1 MTSVTT
7 YDKDRELFARVG
19 KDNKIEVFNSF
30 NCKLLHT
37 FVEIEESKN
46 QIILLTFSTH
56 EKSEKKEYFK
66 NLVAVSNSGK
76 IYMYDCIDFKKKGI
90 FDTHSKNITAVVLG
104 KRYLFTSSHGG
115 KVSQW
120 DIKTKHI
127 IRSFESSE
135 KSISSMGLNNRESQ
149 LAIANN
155 DITFIDLSNFKESK
169 KVSTGSNSIKQI
181 QFTQD
186 DKFLIC
192 NRYQPTIQIYN
203 IEKLT
208 AAANNNNNNNNTT
221 EPTFTLNATSPTK
234 SISIFTH
241 EIKRASKT
249 VTQYL
254 ISSLLQNSQ
263 INIWAYYQ
271 DDQYNTDAD
280 TPITEITNKSNQ
292 IISMNFHSA
301 SELILAFF
309 EKEKYQF
316 ERVKFFDKKSFIKS
330 ITVENPIE
338 LDKTTINN
346 KKQKTSET
354 ISIQGNAAEM
364 KQDKVNLP
372 TIKKSTDS
380 IASAGTIVDLIA
392 QSLKSDNDNLL
403 LSSIKVNFN
412 VIQSTVKSLPSP
424 YAYSLLSKLLKYL
437 ATDNSKSLI
446 VLPWINCIIKDH
458 SSYLLSVP
466 NLSKKL
472 SVLNTIIQDKF
483 ELHNR
488 LSKLVGKFELIS
500 SQTKGDKTESIDYEP
515 SLVYDEASDNEQ
527 QDADGDLVEE
537 DDEDDE
543 SDEFDGMEGADDD
556 EDDEELEDDIADL
569 MDDDDD
575 L

>member
-19 KDNKIEVFNSF
+19 KDNKIEIFNSF
-30 NCKLLHT
+30 NCKLLHS
-37 FVEIEESKN
+37 FSEIEESKN
-46 QIILLTFSTH
+46 QIILLSFSTH
-56 EKSEKKEYFK
+56 DKSEKKEYYK

-90 FDTHSKNITAVVLG
+90 FDSHSKNITAVVFG

-120 DIKTKHI
+120 DIKTKQI

-135 KSISSMGLNNRESQ
+135 KSVTSMGLNNRESQ

-208 AAANNNNNNNNTT
+208 NNSGNTN
-221 EPTFTLNATSPTK
+221 EPTYTLNATSSTR

-254 ISSLLQNSQ
+254 IASLLQNSQ
-263 INIWAYYQ
+263 VNIWAYYQ

-280 TPITEITNKSNQ
+280 TPITEITNKSTQ

-309 EKEKYQF
+309 EKDKYQF

-338 LDKTTINN
+338 FDKMTSTN
-346 KKQKTSET
+346 KKQKTSDT
-354 ISIQGNAAEM
+354 ISIQGNAVEM
-364 KQDKVNLP
+364 KEDKVNLP

-392 QSLKSDNDNLL
+392 QSLKADNDNLL
-403 LSSIKVNFN
+403 LSSIKVNFT

-472 SVLNTIIQDKF
+472 SILNTIIQDKF

-500 SQTKGDKTESIDYEP
+500 SQTKGDKTDSIDYEP

-527 QDADGDLVEE
+527 KDADGDMVEE

-543 SDEFDGMEGADDD
+543 SDEFDGMEGDNED
-556 EDDEELEDDIADL
+556 EDDEEMDDDIADL
-569 MDDDDD
+569 MDDDDE
-575 L
+575 

>member
-19 KDNKIEVFNSF
+19 KDNKIEIFNSF
-30 NCKLLHT
+30 NCKLVYS
-37 FVEIEESKN
+37 FSEIEETKN
-46 QIILLTFSTH
+46 QIILLSFSTH
-56 EKSEKKEYFK
+56 DKSEKKEYYK

-90 FDTHSKNITAVVLG
+90 FDSHSKNITAVVLG

-120 DIKTKHI
+120 DIKTKQI

-135 KSISSMGLNNRESQ
+135 KSVTSMGLNNRESQ

-208 AAANNNNNNNNTT
+208 NNSGNTN
-221 EPTFTLNATSPTK
+221 EPTYTLNATSSTR

-254 ISSLLQNSQ
+254 IASLLQNSQ
-263 INIWAYYQ
+263 VNIWAYYQ

-280 TPITEITNKSNQ
+280 TPITEITNKSTQ
-292 IISMNFHSA
+292 IVSMNFHSA

-309 EKEKYQF
+309 EKDKYQF

-338 LDKTTINN
+338 FDKMTSIN
-346 KKQKTSET
+346 KKQKTSDI
-354 ISIQGNAAEM
+354 ISIQGNAVEM
-364 KQDKVNLP
+364 KEDKVNLP

-392 QSLKSDNDNLL
+392 QSLKADNDNLL
-403 LSSIKVNFN
+403 LSSIKVNFT

-472 SVLNTIIQDKF
+472 SILNTIIQDKF

-500 SQTKGDKTESIDYEP
+500 SQTKGDKTDSIDYEP

-527 QDADGDLVEE
+527 KDADGDMVEE

-543 SDEFDGMEGADDD
+543 SDEFDGMEGDNDD
-556 EDDEELEDDIADL
+556 EDDEEMDDDIADL
-569 MDDDDD
+569 MDDDDE
-575 L
+575 

>member
-19 KDNKIEVFNSF
+19 KENNIEIFNSF
-30 NCKLLHT
+30 NCKLLHS

-46 QIILLTFSTH
+46 QIILLSFSTH
-56 EKSEKKEYFK
+56 DKSEKKEYSK
-66 NLVAVSNSGK
+66 NLVAVSSSGK
-76 IYMYDCIDFKKKGI
+76 IYLYDCIDFKKKGI
-90 FDTHSKNITAVVLG
+90 FDSHSKNVTAVVLG
-104 KRYLFTSSHGG
+104 KRFLFTSSHGG

-120 DIKTKHI
+120 DIKTKQI
-127 IRSFESSE
+127 IRTFESSE

-149 LAIANN
+149 LVIANS

-203 IEKLT
+203 IEKLNST
-208 AAANNNNNNNNTT
+208 NN
-221 EPTFTLNATSPTK
+221 EPTYTLNATSPTK

-241 EIKRASKT
+241 EIKRSSKT

-254 ISSLLQNSQ
+254 IASLLQNSQ
-263 INIWAYYQ
+263 VNIWAYYQ

-301 SELILAFF
+301 SDLILAFF

-338 LDKTTINN
+338 FDKMTSTN

-354 ISIQGNAAEM
+354 ISIQGNAVEM
-364 KQDKVNLP
+364 KEDKVNLP

-392 QSLKSDNDNLL
+392 QSLKADNDNLL
-403 LSSIKVNFN
+403 LSSIKVNYN
-412 VIQSTVKSLPSP
+412 VIQSTVKALPSP
-424 YAYSLLSKLLKYL
+424 YAYNLLSKLLKYL

-472 SVLNTIIQDKF
+472 SILNTIIQDKF

-500 SQTKGDKTESIDYEP
+500 SQTKSDKTESIDYEP

-537 DDEDDE
+537 EEDDDE
-543 SDEFDGMEGADDD
+543 SDEFDGMEGEDD
-556 EDDEELEDDIADL
+556 EDDEEMDDDIADL
-569 MDDDDD
+569 MDDDE
-575 L
+575 